1 MLPKT
6 ARPDALDATEEARRS
21 AVAAAAK
28 SEDPARGRG
37 AGKPELPYAKESG
50 MLVVLTRF
58 LCVEVLALI
67 GSLQLHETAFRPL
80 EQTGRKSVLTLHST
94 TARLRVC
101 SHWWVDDNT
110 SAQTDR
116 HSSTRQSGRR

>member
-1 MLPKT
+1 MLPRT
-6 ARPDALDATEEARRS
+6 ARPDALDATEEARWS

-80 EQTGRKSVLTLHST
+80 EQTGRKSVLTLHC
-94 TARLRVC
+94 ARLRVC

-116 HSSTRQSGRR
+116 HKASTRQSRRR